1 MSPTFRCS
9 FSLYYAPDLR
19 YHWEM
24 IPENTKEALKSQTG
38 LVDIAHVTRRR
49 IARRLLP
56 FLFVLYIVAFLDR
69 MNVSAAALQ
78 MPGDLGFSDRAVGLG
93 AGIFFLG
100 YFLLQIP
107 GALIAER
114 RSARRWI
121 AGIMISWGILTV
133 LMAFI
138 HTVREFYIVRFVVGA
153 AEAGFF
159 PAVVVYLTHWFRSA
173 DRAKAVAAF
182 YAAMPLSFVI
192 GSPLAGLLLGLSW
205 LGLRGWRWL
214 FILEGVPAVLLGL
227 ITLVYLT
234 DWPPQANWLPAEER
248 QWITGQL
255 DREKK
260 AKQQV
265 RSYSIWQA
273 LRHRD
278 VILLTFCYFFGVTGS
293 YGIAFWLPTML
304 KRLSGQSDLKVTLLA
319 SLPYL
324 AGFLTQ
330 QLNGWHSDRT
340 RERRWHAAVPVL
352 LSGLGLLFA
361 ISSGSHVAP
370 SIIFFT
376 MVGAAYYAFHPAFW
390 AVPTEFLSESAA
402 AASIGLINSV
412 GNLGGFLGPLIMGY
426 LVSRTRSF
434 TAGLWYLVGSFFVS
448 GILML
453 TVGAGRRQPAQQRD
467 NRLPSQLAQSHVQ
480 G

>member
-1 MSPTFRCS
+1 MR
-9 FSLYYAPDLR
+9 
-19 YHWEM
+19 M
-24 IPENTKEALKSQTG
+24 IPKGTRQALKLDEAMPRPSAVG
-38 LVDIAHVTRRR
+38 GVDVAQAATRRT
-49 IARRLLP
+49 ARRLLP

-78 MPGDLGFSDRAVGLG
+78 MPGDLGFSDRAMGLG

-100 YFLLQIP
+100 YVLLEIP

-114 RSARRWI
+114 RSARLWI
-121 AGIMISWGILTV
+121 ARIMISWGILTV

-138 HTVREFYIVRFVVGA
+138 HTVREFYIVRFLVGA

-159 PAVVVYLTHWFRSA
+159 PAVVVYLTHWFRAA
-173 DRAKAVAAF
+173 DRAKAVAGF
-182 YAAMPLSFVI
+182 YAAMPLSYVI

-214 FILEGVPAVLLGL
+214 FILEGIPAVILGL

-234 DWPPQANWLPAEER
+234 DWPRQAKWLPSEER
-248 QWITGQL
+248 EWVITQL

-260 AKQQV
+260 AKQEV

-278 VILLTFCYFFGVTGS
+278 VILLTACYFFALTGN

-330 QLNGWHSDRT
+330 QVNGWHSDRT
-340 RERRWHAAVPVL
+340 RERRWHATVPVL

-361 ISSGSHVAP
+361 IASGSHVAL

-434 TAGLWYLVGSFFVS
+434 TAGLWYLVASFFVS
-448 GILML
+448 AFLML
-453 TVGAGRRQPAQQRD
+453 AVGAGRRQPSAAD
-467 NRLPSQLAQSHVQ
+467 SKKL

>member
-1 MSPTFRCS
+1 
-9 FSLYYAPDLR
+9 
-19 YHWEM
+19 M